1 MSRKGLRA
9 VAAGAPSNFRV
20 FPDADVGRAAIG
32 RRIGVHVPENSDV
45 AMHLPSDDV
54 MKYYA
59 DVGVTIVDW
68 SPEVGHSSD

>member
-9 VAAGAPSNFRV
+9 IAAGAPSNLRV
-20 FPDADVGRAAIG
+20 SKASIG
-32 RRIGVHVPENSDV
+32 RRRAACGIGVHVPENSDA

-59 DVGVTIVDW
+59 DVQFTIVDW
-68 SPEVGHSSD
+68 SEEVGQ